1 LKRST
6 SYPAKVLTGEG
17 KEAVA
22 ETRVE
27 IVNIRKS
34 CLDGD
39 LILFLLTLIADS
51 DFVSDSDSDSDSD
64 LLTSDR

>member
-1 LKRST
+1 MTAWGVKRL
-6 SYPAKVLTGEG
+6 AGEG

-51 DFVSDSDSDSDSD
+51 DLALILI
-64 LLTSDR
+64 LL